1 MKATIPKKF
10 FKKLLKNP
18 LTNPKTYGIIS
29 TEIKG
34 DDQHQKGSVTMEKMT
49 YRTAVA
55 YAIKNLSNAPADV
68 LEKLN
73 ALEASLEAKAHA
85 ERKPTAK
92 QTANEQYKGAILAF
106 MEADT
111 LYSVSDIFKGVEAWA
126 NDETMSPARV
136 SALLT
141 QLKRDDV
148 IVRVEYKRK
157 AFFKLA

>member
-1 MKATIPKKF
+1 
-10 FKKLLKNP
+10 
-18 LTNPKTYGIIS
+18 
-29 TEIKG
+29 
-34 DDQHQKGSVTMEKMT
+34 MEKMT